1 MVASRQSRV
10 RSLFSDIGLFL
21 LVFLHWILTSVIVD
35 ATTNDVETKKR
46 VSVWIFVF
54 SALVNGF
61 SISRSW
67 MFLGSGKGP
76 PETIIGIFFE
86 IVNLVQIW
94 GSAFAMS
101 RYYSRDPEVDIE
113 WFNATLLNSEFV
125 SFVEMSLVSGGVG
138 FTTFL
143 PETMFERLVTWLA
156 SYVGGVLCTNIFL
169 LSVVLSRRGFW
180 ERSDTEHRR
189 VYESEIPPTASS
201 YSTANTLTF
210 TLPNRF

>member
-1 MVASRQSRV
+1 
-10 RSLFSDIGLFL
+10 
-21 LVFLHWILTSVIVD
+21 
-35 ATTNDVETKKR
+35 KR

-54 SALVNGF
+54 SALVNAF

-67 MFLGSGKGP
+67 MFLGTGRGP
-76 PETIIGIFFE
+76 PETIVGIFFE

-143 PETMFERLVTWLA
+143 PETIFERLVTWLA

-180 ERSDTEHRR
+180 ER
-189 VYESEIPPTASS
+189 ESRDYSSVEIPPTDSS
-201 YSTANTLTF
+201 YSTANTLKF

>member
-1 MVASRQSRV
+1 MAASRQSRL

-35 ATTNDVETKKR
+35 ATTNDIETKKR

-54 SALVNGF
+54 SALVNAF

-67 MFLGSGKGP
+67 MFLGTGRGP
-76 PETIIGIFFE
+76 PETIVGIFFE

-143 PETMFERLVTWLA
+143 PETIFERLVTWLA

-180 ERSDTEHRR
+180 ER
-189 VYESEIPPTASS
+189 ESRDYSSVEIPPTDSS
-201 YSTANTLTF
+201 YSTANTLKF